1 MATYAAFK
9 HVELYNVGS
18 GKRRVLKPPGG
29 GSSDIFAG
37 SDAATTPRSI
47 KNHMKSNIFSAP
59 SPVKGST
66 GDARRPQ
73 FDSHNRLFGDSDR
86 PYTPAKSRLK
96 SNIPIGG
103 DEADSSLKH
112 SNGNGQT
119 TNSSREHINGSEN
132 GKNGNSLSG
141 ETFKQPSGENVAPSN
156 HVVNK
161 NRIPPGGF
169 SSGLW

>member
-1 MATYAAFK
+1 MAAYAAFK

-37 SDAATTPRSI
+37 SDAASTPRSI
-47 KNHMKSNIFSAP
+47 KNHMKSNIFAAP
-59 SPVKGST
+59 SPIKNST

-73 FDSHNRLFGDSDR
+73 FDSHNRLFGDAER
-86 PYTPAKSRLK
+86 PYTPAKNRLK

-103 DEADSSLKH
+103 DESDLSLKH
-112 SNGNGQT
+112 SNGNGH
-119 TNSSREHINGSEN
+119 TNSSREHINGFET

-141 ETFKQPSGENVAPSN
+141 EPIKTSGENVAPSN